1 MPYTAKKDLLK
12 DKIILVTGAG
22 DGIGKAASKSYAA
35 HGATVILCGKKQASL
50 DSVYDEIE
58 AAGGPRPAVLAIDFE
73 TAVPQDYENLA
84 ELIDAE
90 FGRLDGLLVNAGW
103 LGHSA
108 AISQYDIEN
117 WFKVMQINLNAP
129 FLITRALLPL
139 LNKSQASS
147 IVFTLDEKDS
157 AYWGAYGV
165 SKSGLTSFMKI
176 LADELES
183 DNNPIRVNAIKPDKV
198 RTKLYL
204 RAYPG
209 EDPNS
214 LIRAD
219 DIMEQYLYLMGADS
233 SDCHGSIISLSSISS

>member
-1 MPYTAKKDLLK
+1 MSYTANKDLLN
-12 DKIILVTGAG
+12 DKVILVTGAS
-22 DGIGKAASKSYAA
+22 DGIGKAAAKAYAA
-35 HGATVILCGKKQASL
+35 HGATVILCAKTPSGL
-50 DSVYDEIE
+50 DAVYDEIE
-58 AAGGPRPAVLAIDFE
+58 AAGGPQPAVLAIDFE
-73 TAVPQDYENLA
+73 TATADNYENLA
-84 ELIDAE
+84 QLVENE
-90 FGRLDGLLVNAGW
+90 FGHLDGLLVNAGW

-139 LNKSQASS
+139 LNKSDASS

-176 LADELES
+176 LADELDS
-183 DNNPIRVNAIKPDKV
+183 DSNPIRVNAIKPDKV
-198 RTKLYL
+198 RTKLYM

-214 LIRAD
+214 LQQAD
-219 DIMEQYLYLMGADS
+219 EIMEQYLYLMGADS
-233 SDCHGSIISLSSISS
+233 QDSHGQIINL